1 MIKSLYLKNFTVFD
15 DLRID
20 LSNKINVIIGVN
32 GTGKTHILKALYA
45 MCKSNGDVSVDKTMS
60 EEEKRNISSSMITD
74 VFKPLD
80 GILGNLKRTGS
91 RGSNAIIE
99 IKYPDDTRFG
109 LSFTAN
115 KEASGNGKAIKEF
128 YNHSIESV
136 YVPKDSHPVFIP
148 AKEILSFMLGLPT
161 LVKKYELSF
170 DMTYTDLMYH
180 LELPPIQK
188 SLRTIRTDTIMG
200 EIERICVG
208 RFEFKGGGN
217 VTFKTDKAEYSAN
230 VTAEGFRK
238 LGTLYRLIE
247 TGALRPGVGGP
258 LFWDEPDANLN
269 PLQIKGIVEA
279 LYSLAQAEQ
288 QVIIATHNYNLIK
301 WFDLLFKKDRGD
313 HVRYHVLH
321 QDKGVIRVN
330 STDGFSSIYPNPILD
345 AFTEIYDTVIDR
357 IVKES

>member
-1 MIKSLYLKNFTVFD
+1 MIKGLYLKNFTVFD

-20 LSNKINVIIGVN
+20 LSNKINIIMGVN

-45 MCKSNGDVSVDKTMS
+45 MCKANGDVSVDKNVS
-60 EEEKRNISSSMITD
+60 EEKNRNISSSMITD

-80 GILGNLKRTGS
+80 GVLGNLKKTGS

-99 IKYPDDTRFG
+99 IEYPDNTKFG
-109 LSFTAN
+109 LSFNAN
-115 KEASGNGKAIKEF
+115 KEASGNDKAIKEF
-128 YNHSIESV
+128 YNNSIESV
-136 YVPKDSHPVFIP
+136 YVPKDAHPVFIP
-148 AKEILSFMLGLPT
+148 AKEILSFMLGLPA
-161 LVKKYELSF
+161 LLQKYELSF
-170 DMTYTDLMYH
+170 DMTYTDLVSQ

-188 SLRTIRTDTIMG
+188 SLRTIRTDTIMDD
-200 EIERICVG
+200 IARICVG

-217 VTFKTDKAEYSAN
+217 VIFKTEKAEYSAN

-269 PLQIKGIVEA
+269 PLQVKGIVEA

-288 QVIIATHNYNLIK
+288 QVIIATHNFNLIK
-301 WFDLLFKKDRGD
+301 WFDLLFNKDRGD

-321 QDKGVIRVN
+321 NNKGEIQVN
-330 STDGFSSIYPNPILD
+330 STDEFTSIDPNPILE
-345 AFTEIYDTVIDR
+345 AFSELYDEELERDL
-357 IVKES
+357 

>member
-20 LSNKINVIIGVN
+20 LSNKINIIMGVN

-45 MCKSNGDVSVDKTMS
+45 MCKANGEVTSDKKLS
-60 EEEKRNISSSMITD
+60 EEDIRNISSSLITN

-80 GILGNLKRTGS
+80 GVLGNLKKTGS
-91 RGSNAIIE
+91 KGSNAIIE
-99 IKYPDDTRFG
+99 IEYPDDTRFG

-128 YNHSIESV
+128 YNHPIESM

-148 AKEILSFMLGLPT
+148 AKEILSFMLGLPA
-161 LVKKYELSF
+161 LLQKYELSF
-170 DMTYTDLMYH
+170 DMTYTDLMSH

-188 SLRTIRTDTIMG
+188 SLRTIRTNTIMNDIAG
-200 EIERICVG
+200 ICVG
-208 RFEFKGGGN
+208 RFEFKGGGK
-217 VTFKTDKAEYSAN
+217 VTYKTDNAEYSAN
-230 VTAEGFRK
+230 AAAEGFRK
-238 LGTLYRLIE
+238 LGTLSRLIE

-279 LYSLAQAEQ
+279 LYSLAQSEQ

-301 WFDLLFKKDRGD
+301 WFDLLYEKDRGD

-321 QDKGVIRVN
+321 KERGVIRLN
-330 STDGFSSIYPNPILD
+330 STDEFDSIDPNPILD
-345 AFTEIYDTVIDR
+345 AFSELYDEELERDL
-357 IVKES
+357 